1 MTENLAHPQFSKGLS
16 GYKVEEVD
24 SYIDKVLDTIKDLKD
39 QNEVLEEKIGVL
51 AESLQKYREDEDS
64 LREALLGA
72 QKMGD
77 SIVKNANNK
86 AEITMREASVK
97 AAHIVE
103 EARKKVEDEKDEQEA
118 GRILDNLLA
127 RQDEALQLAAAV
139 QTQLAQAETA
149 AQDVR
154 RSEDDV
160 ADVRNRMERLRE
172 EQRALNGPAREVLE
186 SQTTALR
193 QLRALSSTLAT
204 EQERLAEL
212 EGRLISET
220 PARSIKNLPLLLLG
234 AALFLAGAGT
244 LLAAWRLGVTSL
256 PLTQGLEMPVNLWSG
271 YLILFCGVG
280 FLAAGLPHDGPERRR
295 RKNEFA
301 HLQSR
306 RDACAAHV
314 AELKEQAR
322 ADAIANGI
330 RKENPNANIVY
341 IKGDQFTNELIAAI
355 QNGKN
360 IEFRSKYREADLF
373 LIDDVQFIA
382 GKEST
387 QEEFFHTFNK
397 LYEEHKQIVMTS
409 DRKPSDML
417 TLEDRLKTRFEWG
430 LLADI
435 QPPDYETRMAIL
447 KNKAKNLG
455 LNLSD
460 DVCNYIAINVTN
472 NVRQIEGTVKKIL
485 AYRDLNNMPLDL
497 PNISRAIDDMF
508 KSEGNALPTPSLII
522 SQVCKFYSIDE
533 VLLRGT
539 QKNKGTAE
547 ARQIAMYLIRKLTNL
562 SLPDIGKEFARDHS
576 TVLYAIRK
584 VEVALK
590 NGDTT
595 MQNNIR
601 DITANINSCL

>member
-1 MTENLAHPQFSKGLS
+1 MYSSAYVWAKVLSHMEERLGAVTVSAWFDDAEVVELNENNLILYSPSDFRREIIRRRCTDYIQDALKEVFNSDAKLMVFGDEELDAFKQKGKSVSSMDFNPQFTFDNFVVGPSNRFAHSAAIAVSK
-16 GYKVEEVD
+16 
-24 SYIDKVLDTIKDLKD
+24 
-39 QNEVLEEKIGVL
+39 
-51 AESLQKYREDEDS
+51 
-64 LREALLGA
+64 
-72 QKMGD
+72 
-77 SIVKNANNK
+77 
-86 AEITMREASVK
+86 
-97 AAHIVE
+97 
-103 EARKKVEDEKDEQEA
+103 
-118 GRILDNLLA
+118 
-127 RQDEALQLAAAV
+127 
-139 QTQLAQAETA
+139 
-149 AQDVR
+149 
-154 RSEDDV
+154 
-160 ADVRNRMERLRE
+160 
-172 EQRALNGPAREVLE
+172 
-186 SQTTALR
+186 
-193 QLRALSSTLAT
+193 
-204 EQERLAEL
+204 
-212 EGRLISET
+212 T
-220 PARSIKNLPLLLLG
+220 PGQVYNP
-234 AALFLAGAGT
+234 LFLYG
-244 LLAAWRLGVTSL
+244 
-256 PLTQGLEMPVNLWSG
+256 PP
-271 YLILFCGVG
+271 GVG
-280 FLAAGLPHDGPERRR
+280 
-295 RKNEFA
+295 KT
-301 HLQSR
+301 HL
-306 RDACAAHV
+306 
-314 AELKEQAR
+314 LY
-322 ADAIANGI
+322 AIANGI
-330 RKENPNANIVY
+330 RKENPDANIVY

-355 QNGKN
+355 QNGQN

>member
-1 MTENLAHPQFSKGLS
+1 MYSSAYVWAKVLSHMEERLGAVTVSAWFDDAEVVELNENNLILYSPSDFRREIIRRRCTDYIQDALKEVFNSDAKLMVFGDEELDAFKQKGKSVSSMDFNPQFTFDNFVVGPSNRFAHSAAIAVSK
-16 GYKVEEVD
+16 
-24 SYIDKVLDTIKDLKD
+24 
-39 QNEVLEEKIGVL
+39 
-51 AESLQKYREDEDS
+51 
-64 LREALLGA
+64 
-72 QKMGD
+72 
-77 SIVKNANNK
+77 
-86 AEITMREASVK
+86 
-97 AAHIVE
+97 
-103 EARKKVEDEKDEQEA
+103 
-118 GRILDNLLA
+118 
-127 RQDEALQLAAAV
+127 
-139 QTQLAQAETA
+139 
-149 AQDVR
+149 
-154 RSEDDV
+154 
-160 ADVRNRMERLRE
+160 
-172 EQRALNGPAREVLE
+172 
-186 SQTTALR
+186 
-193 QLRALSSTLAT
+193 
-204 EQERLAEL
+204 
-212 EGRLISET
+212 T
-220 PARSIKNLPLLLLG
+220 PGQVYNP
-234 AALFLAGAGT
+234 LFLYG
-244 LLAAWRLGVTSL
+244 
-256 PLTQGLEMPVNLWSG
+256 PP
-271 YLILFCGVG
+271 GVG
-280 FLAAGLPHDGPERRR
+280 
-295 RKNEFA
+295 KT
-301 HLQSR
+301 HL
-306 RDACAAHV
+306 
-314 AELKEQAR
+314 LY
-322 ADAIANGI
+322 AIANGI

-360 IEFRSKYREADLF
+360 IEFRSQYREADLF

>member
-1 MTENLAHPQFSKGLS
+1 MYSSAYVWAKVLSHMEERLGAVTVSAWFDDAEVVELNENNLILYSPSDFRREIIRRRCTDYIQDALKEVFNSDAKLMVFGDEELDAFKQKGKSVSSMDFNPQFTFDNFVVGPSNRFAHSAAIAVSK
-16 GYKVEEVD
+16 
-24 SYIDKVLDTIKDLKD
+24 
-39 QNEVLEEKIGVL
+39 
-51 AESLQKYREDEDS
+51 
-64 LREALLGA
+64 
-72 QKMGD
+72 
-77 SIVKNANNK
+77 
-86 AEITMREASVK
+86 
-97 AAHIVE
+97 
-103 EARKKVEDEKDEQEA
+103 
-118 GRILDNLLA
+118 
-127 RQDEALQLAAAV
+127 
-139 QTQLAQAETA
+139 
-149 AQDVR
+149 
-154 RSEDDV
+154 
-160 ADVRNRMERLRE
+160 
-172 EQRALNGPAREVLE
+172 
-186 SQTTALR
+186 
-193 QLRALSSTLAT
+193 
-204 EQERLAEL
+204 
-212 EGRLISET
+212 T
-220 PARSIKNLPLLLLG
+220 PGQVYNP
-234 AALFLAGAGT
+234 LFLYG
-244 LLAAWRLGVTSL
+244 
-256 PLTQGLEMPVNLWSG
+256 PP
-271 YLILFCGVG
+271 GVG
-280 FLAAGLPHDGPERRR
+280 
-295 RKNEFA
+295 KT
-301 HLQSR
+301 HL
-306 RDACAAHV
+306 
-314 AELKEQAR
+314 LY
-322 ADAIANGI
+322 AIANGI
-330 RKENPNANIVY
+330 RKENPDANIVY

-387 QEEFFHTFNK
+387 QEEFFHTFNT